1 MGGISTCTYTVAEAG
16 MMIASS
22 VRMLWRQ
29 CLIAGTMPLV
39 SRPAK
44 RSTKHMQLLH
54 SGAYIR
60 NLQRHQ

>member
-1 MGGISTCTYTVAEAG
+1 
-16 MMIASS
+16 MMASS

-44 RSTKHMQLLH
+44 DSVKRTPEIHIYH
-54 SGAYIR
+54 IFTDIR
-60 NLQRHQ
+60 R